1 MILQDLDMQKCTQAN
16 GTYECG
22 VCRCKEGR
30 SGEFCQCS
38 GDDSS
43 SSSGGKVSEENCKR

>member
-1 MILQDLDMQKCTQAN
+1 MEKCSQAN

-30 SGEFCQCS
+30 SGEKCQCS
-38 GDDSS
+38 VD
-43 SSSGGKVSEENCKR
+43 GGADQVVDESTCKR